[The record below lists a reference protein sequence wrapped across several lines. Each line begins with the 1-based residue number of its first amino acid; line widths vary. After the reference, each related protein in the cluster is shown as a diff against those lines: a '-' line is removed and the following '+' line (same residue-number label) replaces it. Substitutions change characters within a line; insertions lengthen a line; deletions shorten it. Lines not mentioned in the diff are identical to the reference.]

1 MSFFSRPVFG
11 EVQALG
17 DRLNIPGSFIDPE
30 ITKDS
35 EDLNDDSDSELS
47 QLDEE
52 EFMRSLASEA
62 KVKDND
68 ESESELS
75 ESDDDEFMAAER
87 AARDGTLRAVDA
99 LAAERAA
106 SARPLQLSPIASMH
120 RPPANNTYQPV
131 IASKTEYSADVEDF
145 EDDDDGFFDAPEDF
159 EEDNTPEVV
168 HGQIDLVAPMA
179 TLTNHTYQ
187 SVVASET
194 YDTSYVEDEDND
206 IFSDASE
213 EFPDED
219 DFADDEGGDLQV
231 HDSIIKQHIPEAQDA
246 SQTSV
251 TNNETK
257 YSHTQDGNSQVHDQ
271 IIEHHISEAQDTSQT
286 SIINNKTGYSHAQ
299 DGNFKVHD
307 PIIEHYISEAHNA
320 SQTSVINSE
329 NGYSHDVIQNGNF
342 KVHDPINKQHVSEAH
357 NASLTVEESSQTTSI
372 NNDTAFNTTYNDIE
386 KAATHTFVEDTSGS
400 AQFINNSKDIP
411 IKATS
416 DFIVEDADGNP
427 RVVGYVDDFDEIMED
442 APPLPNDVT
451 SNTVEDTP
459 GNANDIFASNNETHG
474 FTDDVTSNTVE
485 DTPGNVNDIFASNN
499 ETYGFTDVDDQQ
511 AIGTNDQDS
520 FNNNVEAA
528 SQAATNVVY
537 EENAILDSVVNQ
549 HISNATFFDH
559 GPQNINNGFIQ
570 AEVDNVLTTGESSS
584 AAKTPVPVPSFGH
597 IPKNSRPNN
606 TSKPNL
612 CHKLYT
618 LEEVAKMM
626 EIYYDLAKRSNV
638 RKKHMALIDWNFM
651 VNEYNAAFPERM
663 RSKNGLQNRIKNELA
678 YIKAREGTPVTNA
691 AHATEAGIPVTVSN
705 ASGELAAAG
714 PSTSSALTKGIE
726 GPIEEPKSKPTKKTG
741 EGHLKNAKGKNP
753 QTPKDKK
760 GKGKAPISQE
770 VVDEAEESENSNSI
784 GILQQLNVF
793 EIPSN
798 SLFFSEEEIVYFTEL
813 CDLMMETYS
822 IPLQRLNLTLL
833 FNSFRY
839 FRKNHHIT
847 PSPERVNGE
856 IYKLYLHQIK
866 HGIER
871 GSLTL
876 KRQAEYEKRMNLKPG
891 TIHNDTLR
899 LYAPV
904 EIAERASAVTWVLL
918 KSDPNIDLQN
928 RQDLAEMFKD
938 GEHPKN
944 ILYVG
949 VKGAYPGLEP
959 FSKSAKE
966 WRELPAQSKPKVTQ
980 NRNRYATKDETFQ
993 IEPNSD
999 DEAND
1004 EVIPEGHQFW
1014 EYLASEAII
1023 LRGLVMTWFK
1033 IYPGVEIDWK
1043 RIQICFNRANKEHS
1057 CCGRWRTRMELR
1069 QEWKYMYPQE
1079 ALLIKL
1085 GRVSEVAER
1094 FQFAGKKRKIG
1105 QEEEEDSISLKRKR
1119 GLEEE
1124 EGSISLKRKRGLEE
1138 KEGSIS
1144 LKRKRGLEE
1153 ENEEGR
1159 GKGKKPRY

>member
-1 MSFFSRPVFG
+1 MSPFSRPIFG
-11 EVQALG
+11 KVQALR
-17 DRLNIPGSFIDPE
+17 DRLNIPGSFIDSE

-35 EDLNDDSDSELS
+35 RDVNDDSDSELS
-47 QLDEE
+47 QLNEE
-52 EFMRSLASEA
+52 EFMRSIDSEA
-62 KVKDND
+62 KLQDNF

-99 LAAERAA
+99 LAAKRAA
-106 SARPLQLSPIASMH
+106 SLQLAPIAPM
-120 RPPANNTYQPV
+120 RRAPANSTYQPV
-131 IASKTEYSADVEDF
+131 VASGAEGSVDVEGFDN
-145 EDDDDGFFDAPEDF
+145 DDGFFDAPEDF
-159 EEDNTPEVV
+159 KEDNTPNVV
-168 HGQIDLVAPMA
+168 HSQIAPVAPMT

-187 SVVASET
+187 SVVAFET
-194 YDTSYVEDEDND
+194 YDTSYVDND

-213 EFPDED
+213 EFPDEN
-219 DFADDEGGDLQV
+219 DFADDEGDDLQV
-231 HDSIIKQHIPEAQDA
+231 HDPILKQHISE
-246 SQTSV
+246 
-251 TNNETK
+251 
-257 YSHTQDGNSQVHDQ
+257 VHD
-271 IIEHHISEAQDTSQT
+271 ASQT
-286 SIINNKTGYSHAQ
+286 SIINNETGYAQGGDSQAHDPIIDHISEAQDASQASIVNKEIGYYHAQYGNFKVRDSIIEHHTSEVHDAYNESGYSHAQ
-299 DGNFKVHD
+299 DGNFKVHG
-307 PIIEHYISEAHNA
+307 PIIEHYISEVHDA
-320 SQTSVINSE
+320 SQTSVINDE
-329 NGYSHDVIQNGNF
+329 AGYSHDITQEGNF
-342 KVHDPINKQHVSEAH
+342 KVHDPINEQHMSEAH
-357 NASLTVEESSQTTSI
+357 NASLTVEENSQTISI
-372 NNDTAFNTTYNDIE
+372 NNDTAFNIPDNDIGQ
-386 KAATHTFVEDTSGS
+386 ATTPAFVEDTFRSTRS
-400 AQFINNSKDIP
+400 INNSKDIP

-442 APPLPNDVT
+442 APLLPDDVT
-451 SNTVEDTP
+451 SNTVEDTL
-459 GNANDIFASNNETHG
+459 GNANDIFASNSETHG

-485 DTPGNVNDIFASNN
+485 DTPGSVNGIFASNN
-499 ETYGFTDVDDQQ
+499 ETHGFTNADDQQ
-511 AIGTNDQDS
+511 AIRTNDQHS
-520 FNNNVEAA
+520 FSNNNVEAV
-528 SQAATNVVY
+528 SQVATNVVY

-549 HISNATFFDH
+549 HISSATSFDH
-559 GPQNINNGFIQ
+559 GPQNINNSFIR
-570 AEVDNVLTTGESSS
+570 AKVDNVPATSESSS
-584 AAKTPVPVPSFGH
+584 PAKALVPVPSFGH
-597 IPKNSRPNN
+597 IPKNSRLNN

-618 LEEVAKMM
+618 PEEVTKMM
-626 EIYYDLAKRSNV
+626 EIYYDLAKRSNI
-638 RKKHMALIDWNFM
+638 RKKHMALIDWNVM

-678 YIKAREGTPVTNA
+678 YIKAREGTPVANA
-691 AHATEAGIPVTVSN
+691 VHATEAGVSVTTLNS
-705 ASGELAAAG
+705 SGEPAVVG
-714 PSTSSALTKGIE
+714 PSTSSAPTECVE
-726 GPIEEPKSKPTKKTG
+726 GAIEEPKSKPTKRID
-741 EGHLKNAKGKNP
+741 EEPLKNAKGKNP
-753 QTPKDKK
+753 QTPKGKK

-784 GILQQLNVF
+784 EILQQLNVF
-793 EIPSN
+793 DIPSN
-798 SLFFSEEEIVYFTEL
+798 PLFFSEEEIVYFTEL

-822 IPLQRLNLTLL
+822 IPFKRLNLALL

-856 IYKLYLHQIK
+856 IYRLYLHQMK

-891 TIHNDTLR
+891 IIHNDTLR

-949 VKGAYPGLEP
+949 AKGAYPGLEP

-966 WRELPAQSKPKVTQ
+966 WRELPAQNKPKVIEK
-980 NRNRYATKDETFQ
+980 RNRYATKDETFQ
-993 IEPNSD
+993 IEPDSD
-999 DEAND
+999 DEADN
-1004 EVIPEGHQFW
+1004 EVVPEGHQFW

-1033 IYPGVEIDWK
+1033 VYPGVEIDWK

-1069 QEWKYMYPQE
+1069 QEWKALYPQE
-1079 ALLIKL
+1079 ATFLKEGKL
-1085 GRVSEVAER
+1085 DLVYNSFVT
-1094 FQFAGKKRKIG
+1094 KKRKR
-1105 QEEEEDSISLKRKR
+1105 EEDGGETDAKRLRLDNPPIKRKR
-1119 GLEEE
+1119 GAEDETE
-1124 EGSISLKRKRGLEE
+1124 VQGPRKRQ
-1138 KEGSIS
+1138 K
-1144 LKRKRGLEE
+1144 
-1153 ENEEGR
+1153 
-1159 GKGKKPRY
+1159 